1 MSPYELLV
9 AWYKKKQE
17 LDQAKKEER
26 QLRDQLFE
34 AYFPEPEYGTNKCDI
49 PGDAELVVDYPLNLS
64 IDESALE
71 TALEHVPKT
80 KRDKVVR
87 WKPSLAKTVYNT
99 LSKKAREGFDECVI
113 AKPGSPSVSI
123 RMKPEEE

>member
-1 MSPYELLV
+1 MSYDLLV
-9 AWYKKKQE
+9 QWFQVKQQ
-17 LDQAKKEER
+17 LDALKEQER
-26 QLRDQLFE
+26 QLRDQVFNS
-34 AYFPEPEYGTNKCDI
+34 YFPEAEYGTNKCDI
-49 PGDAELVVDYPLNLS
+49 PGDAELVADYPLNLS

-71 TALEHVPKT
+71 SALEHVPKT

-113 AKPGSPSVSI
+113 AKPGAPSVSI